1 MARQSRPETKSS
13 STSSTSSKNRRHYRS
28 CENESALVTVVLDH
42 RNACLEHDRRRSPES
57 WLRLAGIGRN
67 LGRMELVDPFG
78 RTIRDL
84 RISVTDRCNFRC
96 TYCMPE
102 EGMTFLPR
110 SEVLSFEEMVRL
122 ARIFVE
128 TFEVD
133 GLRLTGGEPTVRAH
147 LPELVRQLAQLRVPP
162 TSASPFAGLKPE
174 LSITTNGATFR
185 LLAEELRAA
194 GLDRTNISLDTL
206 QREKFLQMTRR
217 DELVRVLDGIEA
229 AKEAG
234 FRPVKINA
242 VIERGVNDDEI
253 LDLADFGRDNDVEVR
268 FIEFMP
274 LDASG
279 HWVSDK
285 VVSQDEI
292 VAMISAVHPVE
303 LVPARGAAPADRWRY
318 LDGKGMIGV
327 IPTVTKPFCGD
338 CDRVRLTA
346 DGQFRTC
353 LFATTEFNLL
363 RLMRAGATDEDL
375 IAEIQR
381 AVGTKWAGHQINQVN
396 FIRPVR
402 SMSQIGG

>member
-1 MARQSRPETKSS
+1 MD
-13 STSSTSSKNRRHYRS
+13 
-28 CENESALVTVVLDH
+28 L
-42 RNACLEHDRRRSPES
+42 
-57 WLRLAGIGRN
+57 I
-67 LGRMELVDPFG
+67 DPFG

-102 EGMTFLPR
+102 EGMQWVPR
-110 SEVLSFEEMVRL
+110 SEVLTFEEFERL
-122 ARIFVE
+122 GRIFVE
-128 TFEVD
+128 RFEVD

-147 LPELVRQLAQLRVPP
+147 LPVLVAKLAGLRVPA
-162 TSASPFAGLKPE
+162 TSSSPLAGRKPD
-174 LSITTNGATFR
+174 LAITTNGATFR
-185 LLAEELRAA
+185 LLAHELREA
-194 GLDRTNISLDTL
+194 GLDRVNISLDTL
-206 QREKFLQMTRR
+206 QRDKFERMTRR

-234 FRPVKINA
+234 FSPVKVNA

-253 LDLADFGRDNDVEVR
+253 LDLARFGRDHDVEVR

-274 LDASG
+274 LDATG
-279 HWVSDK
+279 HWMHDK

-292 VAMISAVHPVE
+292 VAAIAAEFPLE
-303 LVPARGAAPADRWRY
+303 QVPARGAAPADRWRY
-318 LDGKGMIGV
+318 LDGKGLVGV

-353 LFATTEFNLL
+353 LFATSEFDL
-363 RLMRAGATDEDL
+363 RALMRSGASDDDL
-375 IAEIQR
+375 AAEIQR
-381 AVGTKWAGHQINQVN
+381 AVGTKWAGHQINQVT
-396 FIRPVR
+396 FVRPRR